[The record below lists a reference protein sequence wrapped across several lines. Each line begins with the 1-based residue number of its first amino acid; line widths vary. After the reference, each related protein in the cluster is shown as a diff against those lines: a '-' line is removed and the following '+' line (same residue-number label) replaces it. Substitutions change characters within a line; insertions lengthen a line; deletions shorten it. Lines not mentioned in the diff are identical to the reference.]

1 MGIVVEAS
9 VAASHVAAGTMVEV
23 NGRLYAA
30 PKRPTVVIVVDG
42 FDPAYLD
49 HGFANG
55 TLPTMRSFVKDG
67 FVGIANCSIPSTTN
81 TNNTSI
87 VTGVPPAVHGINGNY
102 YLDPETGKEIMI
114 TDASRLR
121 CGTILGALS
130 CAGVQTAVVTAKDKL
145 LKVLAYKMSGMAFS
159 SEYAHKANLADNA
172 IENVEA
178 LVGRPQPDQY
188 SADLSLFVLEA
199 GVKILSA
206 FRPDFMYL
214 STSDYVQHKHAPGE
228 PEADAYHHEVDTIVG
243 NLIVCGATV
252 AITADHGMNDKS
264 APDGTPNVV
273 YLEDELN
280 TRFGAGL
287 VRVICPIADPFVRHH
302 GALGSFVRVHLRK
315 PGDIAAM
322 MEFSRGLPGVEL
334 VLDKQ
339 QVCDRF
345 ELPPDREGDFAVFAD
360 RHTVIGAR
368 REDHD
373 LRQLA
378 GHRLR
383 SHGGL
388 GEQKVPFLSSRPL
401 NAAYRRRAIDGTLHN
416 YDIFDFALNPSC
428 FRDPSQPPLA
438 GESRQISDSQALS
451 TKIF

>member
-1 MGIVVEAS
+1 MVTS
-9 VAASHVAAGTMVEV
+9 AAKSSPSTTVSV
-23 NGRLYAA
+23 NGRAYAA

-42 FDPAYLD
+42 FDPAYLE

-55 TLPTMRSFVKDG
+55 TLPTMKSFQQHG
-67 FVGIANCSIPSTTN
+67 FVGIADCSMPSTTN

-102 YLDPETGKEIMI
+102 YLDAETGQEIMI
-114 TDASRLR
+114 TDAARLR

-130 CAGVQTAVVTAKDKL
+130 HAGVQTAVVTAKDKL
-145 LKVLAYKMSGMAFS
+145 LKVLAHEMSGIGFS
-159 SEYAHKANLADNA
+159 SEHAHTANLANNG

-188 SADLSLFVLEA
+188 SADLSLFVFDA
-199 GVKILSA
+199 GVKLLSSV
-206 FRPDFMYL
+206 RPDLMYL

-228 PEADAYHHEVDTIVG
+228 PEADAYHHAVDASIG
-243 NLIVCGATV
+243 KLIALGATV
-252 AITADHGMNDKS
+252 AVTADHGMNDKS
-264 APDGTPNVV
+264 AADGTPNVI

-280 TRFGAGL
+280 ARFGVGT

-315 PGDIAAM
+315 PGDVGAM
-322 MEFSRGLPGVEL
+322 MAFTRELPGIEL
-334 VLDKQ
+334 VLDQQ
-339 QVCDRF
+339 QVCAQFD
-345 ELPPDREGDFAVFAD
+345 LPVDREGDFAAFGD
-360 RHTVIGAR
+360 RHTVVGAR

-373 LRQLA
+373 LSQLA

-388 GEQKVPFLSSRPL
+388 GEQKVPFLLSRPL
-401 NAAYRRRAIDGTLHN
+401 NAAYRQRAKDGALHN
-416 YDIFDFALNPSC
+416 YDIFDFALN
-428 FRDPSQPPLA
+428 
-438 GESRQISDSQALS
+438 GVE
-451 TKIF
+451 